1 MLKLIWHFPY
11 LFVLLQSN
19 YENNNNASSD
29 VSASSG
35 SNSRLFLSND
45 GQYAKTIIRLKVK
58 QVVLPS
64 WEGILRVKKYAL
76 FKVKQ
81 LVLLLEEAFLW
92 FGTIVFT
99 RVRAD
104 SRARICYPKHDAP
117 VHPVHPIVLSTS
129 MSL

>member
-1 MLKLIWHFPY
+1 
-11 LFVLLQSN
+11 
-19 YENNNNASSD
+19 
-29 VSASSG
+29 
-35 SNSRLFLSND
+35 LSND

-64 WEGILRVKKYAL
+64 WEGILRAKKYALSVTKQVVLPSWEGILRVKKYAL
-76 FKVKQ
+76 SVTKQ